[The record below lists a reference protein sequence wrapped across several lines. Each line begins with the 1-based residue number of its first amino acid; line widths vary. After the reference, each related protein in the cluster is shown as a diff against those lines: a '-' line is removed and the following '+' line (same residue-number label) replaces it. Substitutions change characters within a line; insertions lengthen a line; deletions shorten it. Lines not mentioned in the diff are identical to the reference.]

1 MKIFFA
7 CYLLFYNMI
16 KLNKK
21 IKYGLNTIVLCSISS
36 LIFNLY
42 RKQYGGFELNLD
54 DIYEKEEFKSQE
66 KKEEN
71 LDPFELI
78 ENFDREEY
86 LIDRIKICLY
96 NPPLTNKLYPKSNL
110 YGHELIRYFDK

>member
-1 MKIFFA
+1 
-7 CYLLFYNMI
+7 MI

-21 IKYGLNTIVLCSISS
+21 IKYGINTIVLCSMSS
-36 LIFNLY
+36 LTFNLY
-42 RKQYGGFELNLD
+42 RKHFGGFELNLN
-54 DIYEKEEFKSQE
+54 DIYLNEEFEHQE
-66 KKEEN
+66 RKEEN

-86 LIDRIKICLY
+86 LIKRIKNCLY

>member
-1 MKIFFA
+1 
-7 CYLLFYNMI
+7 MI

-21 IKYGLNTIVLCSISS
+21 IKYGLNFSFFFGFSTL
-36 LIFNLY
+36 LFNLY
-42 RKQYGGFELNLD
+42 RKKFTGFELNLNE
-54 DIYEKEEFKSQE
+54 IFSEEDFKFLE
-66 KKEEN
+66 NKEEN

-78 ENFDREEY
+78 ENFDIEDY
-86 LIDRIKICLY
+86 LIKKIKTALY